1 MRVLLSVMLALFL
14 FVPAAVQAQQGAN
27 PGTFSAIKMDQDVV
41 DHVLTEGNDIFVK
54 VHPDYWNAEFLVK
67 ISNENMAGYR
77 QWLSGSWEYPT
88 QVYRSN
94 QKGKQGYTYRINTA
108 AKYVEYW
115 TGGKLVLHLMRGK

>member
-1 MRVLLSVMLALFL
+1 MLALCL
-14 FVPAAVQAQQGAN
+14 FVPATVQAQQGAN

-41 DHVLTEGNDIFVK
+41 DHVLTEGNDIYVK
-54 VHPDYWNAEFLVK
+54 VQPDYWDAEFMVK
-67 ISNENMAGYR
+67 ISNENMASYR

-94 QKGKQGYTYRINTA
+94 QKGKQGYTYRINTG

-115 TGGKLVLHLMRGK
+115 TGGKMVLHLMRGQ

>member
-1 MRVLLSVMLALFL
+1 MLALFL
-14 FVPAAVQAQQGAN
+14 LVPTAIQAEQGTN

-54 VHPDYWNAEFLVK
+54 VHGDYWGAEFIVK
-67 ISNENMAGYR
+67 ISNENMASYR
-77 QWLSGSWEYPT
+77 QWLNGSWEYPT

-94 QKGKQGYTYRINTA
+94 QKGKQGYTYRINTS

-115 TGGKLVLHLMRGK
+115 TGGKMVLHLMRGQ

>member
-1 MRVLLSVMLALFL
+1 MLALCL

-41 DHVLTEGNDIFVK
+41 DHVLTEGNDIYVK
-54 VHPDYWNAEFLVK
+54 VHSDYWGAEFIVK

-77 QWLSGSWEYPT
+77 QWLNGSSEYPT

-94 QKGKQGYTYRINTA
+94 QKGKQGYTYRINTG

-115 TGGKLVLHLMRGK
+115 TGGKMVLHLMRGQ

>member
-1 MRVLLSVMLALFL
+1 MLALFL
-14 FVPAAVQAQQGAN
+14 LVPAAVQAQQGAN

-41 DHVLTEGNDIFVK
+41 DHVLTEGDDIFVK
-54 VHPDYWNAEFLVK
+54 VHNDYWDAEFVVK

-77 QWLSGSWEYPT
+77 QWLNGSWEYPT

-115 TGGKLVLHLMRGK
+115 TGGKLVLHLMRGQ